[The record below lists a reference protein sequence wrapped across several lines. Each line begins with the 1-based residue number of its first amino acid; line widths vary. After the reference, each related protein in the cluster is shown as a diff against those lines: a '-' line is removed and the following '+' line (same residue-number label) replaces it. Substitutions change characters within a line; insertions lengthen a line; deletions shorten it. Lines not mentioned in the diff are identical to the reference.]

1 MSNVIRDGDHVHIP
15 GLEAPDIV
23 SVLTLEAARR
33 IVADIRASI
42 AEDTALCDEIET
54 ALGEAS

>member
-23 SVLTLEAARR
+23 SVLTLDAARR

-42 AEDTALCDEIET
+42 AEDAALCDEIDK
-54 ALGEAS
+54 ALGGAA